1 MTCYLSVA
9 DLIRINERMAARWGG
24 VAGVRDMG
32 LVESAVGLSAVERL
46 QTRIFG
52 SRDVRLTDVSLCIGQ
67 RLEKVPWIPG
77 FVPMQSKLRS
87 NYQFVVRFNSGV
99 RSADPGEL

>member
-32 LVESAVGLSAVERL
+32 LVESAVGRP
-46 QTRIFG
+46 QPGYYMDI
-52 SRDVRLTDVSLCIGQ
+52 
-67 RLEKVPWIPG
+67 LEEAG
-77 FVPMQSKLRS
+77 
-87 NYQFVVRFNSGV
+87 GV
-99 RSADPGEL
+99 L

>member
-32 LVESAVGLSAVERL
+32 LVESAVGRPQHGYYMDILEGAAAFCESLLRNRPFIDDNQRSAVVATAVFLRWN
-46 QTRIFG
+46 G
-52 SRDVRLTDVSLCIGQ
+52 YK
-67 RLEKVPWIPG
+67 LE
-77 FVPMQSKLRS
+77 FLDREM
-87 NYQFVVRFNSGV
+87 Y
-99 RSADPGEL
+99 D